1 MNDDA
6 NMLFSIGEF
15 SRVTGLTVK
24 ALRFYHEEGVLPPAR
39 IDADSGYRY
48 YAARQV
54 EVARAVTLLR
64 EVEFPVKEIRDILAR
79 QGDAEH
85 VAEALERQKAALEEM
100 IKKQKQAV
108 QALREFIAAERQGSI
123 MSLESTVQEKELPPM
138 LVAGI
143 RTKGKYGDCGPLF
156 GKLCRGA
163 AGAAAGPPMMLIY
176 DQEFKENDADFE
188 ACVPLKKAK
197 AIAGADVRELPG
209 GRALTLIHKGPYGE
223 VGPTYE
229 RLFKHAKEKGY
240 RALAPCREVYLKGPG
255 MIFRGNPKNYITDV
269 QILVEHA

>member
-1 MNDDA
+1 MSDYGD
-6 NMLFSIGEF
+6 MLFSIGEF

-24 ALRFYHEEGVLPPAR
+24 ALRFYHEEGVLAPAR
-39 IDADSGYRY
+39 IDAVSGYRY

-64 EVEFPVKEIRDILAR
+64 RLEFPVKEIRAILAR

-85 VAEALERQKAALEEM
+85 VAEALARQKAALEEK
-100 IKKQKQAV
+100 IKQQKQAV
-108 QALREFIAAERQGSI
+108 QALREFIAAERQDPL
-123 MSLESTVQEKELPPM
+123 MSLESSVQEKELPPM

-143 RTKGKYGDCGPLF
+143 RTRGKYGDCGALF

-188 ACVPLKKAK
+188 ACVPLKKTK
-197 AIAGADVRELPG
+197 AIAGANVRELHG
-209 GRALTLIHKGPYGE
+209 GKALTLIHKGPYSE

-240 RALAPCREVYLKGPG
+240 RIATPCREVYLKGPG
-255 MIFRGNPKNYITDV
+255 MIFRGNPKNYLTEI
-269 QILVEHA
+269 QIIVESA